1 MSSVATNLDYAS
13 LKSEV
18 DFTANLE
25 DNSNFSAALTTLT
38 TSTTPLRGEVWV
50 VIAVEWNNGKPR
62 TFTITYS
69 KDIKEAVGAEI
80 TDIDRYVNLIYN
92 NYEDPENP
100 TLQKARS
107 GSITYKMGPSQSFTG
122 SFEAHIDK
130 ADGNGSYLCR
140 GRFDT
145 VLSL

>member
-1 MSSVATNLDYAS
+1 M
-13 LKSEV
+13 

-25 DNSNFSAALTTLT
+25 DNSNFSAALTTLRA
-38 TSTTPLRGEVWV
+38 STTPVRGDVWV
-50 VIAVEWNNGKPR
+50 VIATEWSNGKPR

-69 KDIKEAVGAEI
+69 RDIKDAIGAEI
-80 TDIDRYVNLIYN
+80 TDIDRHVNLIYN
-92 NYEDPENP
+92 NYEDPDNP

-107 GSITYKMGPSQSFTG
+107 GSITYTMGSSQRFTG
-122 SFEAHIDK
+122 SFEANIDK

-145 VLSL
+145 VLSS